1 MTKLWVDIPQGYL
14 HGWPKLYDS
23 EKDGTMLEWLEKNG
37 CPDGVE
43 WIRSWVE
50 EVDDDV
56 CAVYKEI

>member
-1 MTKLWVDIPQGYL
+1 MAKLWVDIPQGHL

-43 WIRSWVE
+43 WIRSWME
-50 EVDDDV
+50 EEDID
-56 CAVYKEI
+56 A